1 MLSQARIESI
11 LPIGDLGRQVV
22 YLDTVGSTNDLA
34 KSLGEGSYGNGTL
47 VVADEQTQ
55 GRGRGERGWLTPAG
69 TALALSVLLRPG
81 LGAGADALAL
91 NGLGAIAA
99 VDAVEAFG
107 GNARIKWPNDVLLAG
122 RKAAGV
128 LAEVSWAEDQVEYAV
143 IGIGVNVQRGSAPP
157 DDQVLFPATSLEE
170 ALGKPVDRL
179 ELLRAIVAQLDRW
192 QGALGKPGLVEAWQ
206 ERLAYLGEQ
215 ILLEQQGEAVQ
226 GELVGLAGDGR
237 LRLRLAGGQEIVTGQ
252 DFVHLRPVD
261 SRLE

>member
-1 MLSQARIESI
+1 
-11 LPIGDLGRQVV
+11 
-22 YLDTVGSTNDLA
+22 
-34 KSLGEGSYGNGTL
+34 
-47 VVADEQTQ
+47 
-55 GRGRGERGWLTPAG
+55 
-69 TALALSVLLRPG
+69 
-81 LGAGADALAL
+81 
-91 NGLGAIAA
+91 
-99 VDAVEAFG
+99 
-107 GNARIKWPNDVLLAG
+107 
-122 RKAAGV
+122 
-128 LAEVSWAEDQVEYAV
+128 
-143 IGIGVNVQRGSAPP
+143 
-157 DDQVLFPATSLEE
+157 LEE